1 MEELNTINGEAVAEP
16 KGMNEK
22 AITIEE
28 YKVIANVCKR
38 LGVEHILTCGGDSVY
53 NFTNQ
58 SGELIK
64 AMPTLINLSFSH
76 LGKWEAERITKAL
89 GNVADMMYQI
99 QLMERELLGI
109 DNFLG
114 YLQDAN
120 DGACKIEETEAK
132 NVCQRLEEE
141 KALCDDVKRKSEE
154 HLFISNITSIAMDYK
169 LGMIEADAMADKV
182 LEAAKTRNMEL
193 SECE

>member
-1 MEELNTINGEAVAEP
+1 MEELSKINGEAIAEP
-16 KGMNEK
+16 QGMNEK

-28 YKVIANVCKR
+28 YNVIANVCKR
-38 LGVEHILTCGGDSVY
+38 LGVERILTCGGDCVY

-58 SGELIK
+58 SGEIIK
-64 AMPTLINLSFSH
+64 AMPTLINLSFNH
-76 LGKWEAERITKAL
+76 LEKWEAERITKAL

-99 QLMERELLGI
+99 QLMERELFDI

-120 DGACKIEETEAK
+120 DKVCRIEETDAA
-132 NVCQRLEEE
+132 NIRQRWEEE
-141 KALCDDVKRKSEE
+141 KALCDDLKRKTEE
-154 HLFISNITSIAMDYK
+154 HLFISNIISIAMDYK
-169 LGMIEADAMADKV
+169 LGMIEANAMADKI
-182 LEAAKTRNMEL
+182 LEVAKTRNIVL

>member
-1 MEELNTINGEAVAEP
+1 MVN
-16 KGMNEK
+16 
-22 AITIEE
+22 
-28 YKVIANVCKR
+28 
-38 LGVEHILTCGGDSVY
+38 SVY

-99 QLMERELLGI
+99 QLMERELLDI

-120 DGACKIEETEAK
+120 DEAYKIEETEAK
-132 NVCQRLEEE
+132 TDCQRLEEE

-154 HLFISNITSIAMDYK
+154 HLFISNIISIAMDYK
-169 LGMIEADAMADKV
+169 LGMIEANAMADKILGV
-182 LEAAKTRNMEL
+182 AKTRNREL